1 MQLTEGCFQ
10 VCGVGAAATISDI
23 IATYTQNICFCLC
36 SLVSSLYPVELFPLN
51 RSGNGLDAKAVTLS
65 FPLTFVPR
73 STEDGSLALRALA
86 VLSGSTDPSC
96 SVFRGDLVPVS
107 IFKND
112 IRSNQVGSNP
122 AEQTIDNCAG
132 MKRVQ
137 S

>member
-1 MQLTEGCFQ
+1 MQLTGGCFQ
-10 VCGVGAAATISDI
+10 VCGVGAVATISDI
-23 IATYTQNICFCLC
+23 IATYTRNICFCLC
-36 SLVSSLYPVELFPLN
+36 SLVSSLYSVELFPLN
-51 RSGNGLDAKAVTLS
+51 RSGKGLNAKAVVLS
-65 FPLTFVPR
+65 SPLTFGPR

-96 SVFRGDLVPVS
+96 SVFRGNLVPVS
-107 IFKND
+107 ILRDD

-132 MKRVQ
+132 MKHVQ